1 MQINCKRQQERS
13 LLKAC
18 PKHVSNLKTLH
29 VYKKESTEIVH
40 VYMKGSTEIVHLYMK
55 ESTEIVHIHLHLFSS
70 SIALCVMA
78 WTYLRSP
85 TIQHIH
91 SHAQKVAHTRICKH
105 RHNRSTH
112 THMHTA
118 RTHIHTLSR
127 SALRVI
133 A

>member
-1 MQINCKRQQERS
+1 MQ
-13 LLKAC
+13 
-18 PKHVSNLKTLH
+18 
-29 VYKKESTEIVH
+29 VYMKESTEIVH
-40 VYMKGSTEIVHLYMK
+40 VYMK